1 MLIGDFDDAD
11 KNLVKTEALFNN
23 LKDLNDL
30 GNDYDFLEEGQ
41 KEALNQ
47 FFHNFS
53 IDQVTELK
61 QRFMSLWD
69 VLGDIYTQYKD
80 LLQQQSIA
88 YEGMLYRQV
97 IESLEVEKLPYKKY
111 IFVGFNVLN
120 KVEHALFSVLH
131 KAGKALFYW
140 DYDTFY
146 LNKTPHEAGE
156 FIRRNLKDFPSE
168 LPPAF
173 FDNLGHFKEIAYIQS
188 PTENG
193 QARYLPAMDTRES
206 DRERKRNGCGA
217 LQ

>member
-1 MLIGDFDDAD
+1 MSMETFLQQVAHDLYNKLEGDFSDVAVVFPNKRAGLFFNEYLVQESKHPLWSPTYISISELFRRSSSLQVGDPVKLVCDLYKIFTQVTGSTETLDDFYFWGEMLIGDFDDAD

-97 IESLEVEKLPYKKY
+97 IELSL
-111 IFVGFNVLN
+111 I
-120 KVEHALFSVLH
+120 H
-131 KAGKALFYW
+131 
-140 DYDTFY
+140 
-146 LNKTPHEAGE
+146 
-156 FIRRNLKDFPSE
+156 I
-168 LPPAF
+168 
-173 FDNLGHFKEIAYIQS
+173 
-188 PTENG
+188 
-193 QARYLPAMDTRES
+193 
-206 DRERKRNGCGA
+206 
-217 LQ
+217 

>member
-80 LLQQQSIA
+80 LLQQQGIA
-88 YEGMLYRQV
+88 YEGMLSV
-97 IESLEVEKLPYKKY
+97 KLSNHWRWKNFLIKN
-111 IFVGFNVLN
+111 IFL
-120 KVEHALFSVLH
+120 
-131 KAGKALFYW
+131 
-140 DYDTFY
+140 
-146 LNKTPHEAGE
+146 
-156 FIRRNLKDFPSE
+156 
-168 LPPAF
+168 
-173 FDNLGHFKEIAYIQS
+173 
-188 PTENG
+188 
-193 QARYLPAMDTRES
+193 
-206 DRERKRNGCGA
+206 
-217 LQ
+217 